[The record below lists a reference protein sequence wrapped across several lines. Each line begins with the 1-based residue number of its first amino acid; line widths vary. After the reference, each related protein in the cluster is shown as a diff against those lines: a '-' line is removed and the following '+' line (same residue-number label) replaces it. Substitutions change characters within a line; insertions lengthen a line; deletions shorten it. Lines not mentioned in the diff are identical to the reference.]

1 MVTKIFALTTRG
13 LEDLAAGEIAALG
26 DVTVDGIR
34 YRRVAATCSAALS
47 PLLGLRTVDDVFL
60 HVATWWDIGR
70 PRSALD
76 RLATLSLQ
84 LDLSE
89 AAAACARIRPI
100 GAPPSFYVTANF
112 VGKRNYNTEEIKETC
127 AQGVLAS
134 HPGWTNADDDAAA
147 DLNLRLFIE
156 HDVAYV
162 GVRLG
167 ERPLHRRPYKQQ
179 HVPGSLKPTVAAAML
194 ALAGV
199 GSEMRLLDPCC
210 GGGTIL
216 IEAALE
222 GACTWGG
229 DNDAYV
235 LAAAH
240 TNAGAA
246 GVVPALQ
253 LWDAQALPLPDSCI
267 DRIVCNLPW
276 GREVR
281 VDGALKSLYRRI
293 CWEMRRVLAPGG
305 RIALLTSVPELVD
318 LAGLGLD
325 QTIEI
330 SLFGQAPNV
339 LIFS

>member
-1 MVTKIFALTTRG
+1 MR
-13 LEDLAAGEIAALG
+13 
-26 DVTVDGIR
+26 VDGIS

-47 PLLGLRTVDDVFL
+47 SLLGLRTVDDVFL
-60 HVATWWDIGR
+60 HVVSWSGVGR

-89 AAAACARIRPI
+89 AAAACATIRPI
-100 GAPPSFYVTANF
+100 SSPPSFYVTANF
-112 VGKRNYNTEEIKETC
+112 VGKRNYNTQEIKETC

-134 HPGWTNADDDAAA
+134 HHGWTYADDDDDA

-167 ERPLHRRPYKQQ
+167 ERPLHRRRYKQQ
-179 HVPGSLKPTVAAAML
+179 HVPGSLKPSVAAAML

-199 GSEMRLLDPCC
+199 DSEMRLLDPCC
-210 GGGTIL
+210 GAGTIL

-222 GACTWGG
+222 GARTWGG
-229 DNDAYV
+229 DNDADV
-235 LAAAH
+235 LAAAQA
-240 TNAGAA
+240 NAAAA
-246 GVVPALQ
+246 GIASALQ
-253 LWDAQALPLPDSCI
+253 HWDAQALPLLDSSM

-276 GREVR
+276 GREVK

-293 CWEMRRVLAPGG
+293 GWEMRRVLAPGG
-305 RIALLTSVPELVD
+305 RVTLLTSAPQLVD
-318 LAGLGLD
+318 LPGLGLD
-325 QTIEI
+325 RTIEI
-330 SLFGQAPNV
+330 SLFGQAPKMLV
-339 LIFS
+339 FS